1 MLNIPLKDYFRETRI
16 YGSRLT
22 FAAGVMILVASILLL
37 RLLWLQV
44 VHHKRY
50 ETQALANQ
58 ITPVPIPPVRG
69 LILDRNGVVLAQN
82 YPVYTLDIIPEQVT
96 NMAATLKELGKLV
109 TLTPS
114 DLKQFAHQRKT
125 SPRFEN
131 ITLRAHLT
139 DEEAARI
146 AVNRPHLQGV
156 DLRARLQRYYPL
168 GSFGV
173 HLLGYVG
180 RISEDEL
187 DDIDSSAYRGTYF
200 IGKLGI
206 EQRYE
211 KTLLGK
217 VGVEQEETNAHG
229 RSLGVLTRK
238 EPEAGKNLILN
249 IDAHLQAIGEN
260 ALKGKR
266 GAAIVMNPNT
276 GAVLAFVSMPTYD
289 PNPFVDGI
297 DKESYKAL
305 LNNPD
310 KPLINRAL
318 NGVYSPGSTIKPF
331 LGLGALESGD
341 IKAKDTVTCRGWF
354 TLPGDS
360 HRYRDW
366 KHGGHGVMNLHDAIE
381 QSCDVY
387 FYTTA
392 VKLGIDYIHDWLTRL
407 GFGKRTGIDLD
418 NESTGLV
425 PSKGWREAQHE
436 RWYVGETVV
445 TGIGQGPL
453 LVTPLQLVAAVSAL
467 ANGKDVMQ
475 PELLRAIENPV
486 THELKYVQPHVDES
500 LDLNDPRHL
509 QAIVRAMIDVVT
521 GPHGTA
527 RRIGWNAPYAIA
539 GKTGTAQVL
548 SVAQGETYHKKDVP
562 ERLRDH
568 ALFICFAPA
577 EEPRVAVAV
586 IVENGGHGGS
596 AAAPIARKLMDYVL
610 LPHKNEPT
618 VASRLPSSAV
628 PVEKL
633 KTP

>member
-22 FAAGVMILVASILLL
+22 FAAGFMILVVLVLLV

-44 VHHKRY
+44 VHHKHY
-50 ETQALANQ
+50 ETRALANQ
-58 ITPVPIPPVRG
+58 ITPIPIPPVRG
-69 LILDRNGVVLAQN
+69 QILDRNGVVLAQN
-82 YPVYTLDIIPEQVT
+82 YPVYTLDLIPEQVS
-96 NMAATLKELGKLV
+96 NMAATLKELGQLV
-109 TLTPS
+109 TLTPN
-114 DLKQFAHQRKT
+114 DIKQFERQRKAA
-125 SPRFEN
+125 PRFES

-139 DEEAARI
+139 DEEAARVAI
-146 AVNRPHLQGV
+146 NRPHLQGV
-156 DLRARLQRYYPL
+156 DLHARLQRHYPL

-180 RISEDEL
+180 RINENEMES
-187 DDIDSSAYRGTYF
+187 IDRAAYRGTHF

-206 EQRYE
+206 EESYE
-211 KTLLGK
+211 HRLLGK
-217 VGVEQEETNAHG
+217 VGVKQEETNAYG
-229 RSLGVLTRK
+229 RSLGVLPDTGK
-238 EPEAGKNLILN
+238 EPVAGKNLILN
-249 IDAHLQAIGEN
+249 IDAKLQAIGEK

-266 GAAIVMNPNT
+266 GAAVVLDPNT

-297 DKESYKAL
+297 DQVSYDAL

-318 NGVYSPGSTIKPF
+318 NGQYSPGSTIKPF
-331 LGLGALESGD
+331 IGLGALESGEV
-341 IKAKDTVTCRGWF
+341 KAKDTITCRGFF
-354 TLPGDS
+354 TLPGDT

-366 KHGGHGVMNLHDAIE
+366 KHNGHGVMNLHDAIE

-387 FYTTA
+387 FYKTA
-392 VKLGIDYIHDWLTRL
+392 VTLGINYIHDWLTHL
-407 GFGKRTGIDLD
+407 GFGKRTGIDLKG
-418 NESTGLV
+418 ESAGLV
-425 PSKGWREAQHE
+425 PSEQWREKRHE
-436 RWYVGETVV
+436 KWYLGETVV

-453 LVTPLQLVAAVSAL
+453 LVTPLQLVTAVSAI
-467 ANGKDVMQ
+467 ANGRGIMR

-486 THELKYVQPHVDES
+486 THELRYVKPHVNEL
-500 LDLNDPRHL
+500 LDLRDPKHL
-509 QAIVRAMIDVVT
+509 QTIVQAMIDVVH

-527 RRIGWNAPYAIA
+527 RRIGWNAPYEIA

-548 SVAQGETYHKKDVP
+548 GVAQGERYNKEMVP

-577 EEPRVAVAV
+577 DHPRVAVAV

-596 AAAPIARKLMDYVL
+596 AAAPVARKLMDYVL
-610 LPHKNEPT
+610 LGDKDKQRIATSEESKRIEAKP
-618 VASRLPSSAV
+618 
-628 PVEKL
+628 
-633 KTP
+633 